1 MYTVAPTNQGG
12 FLLRWSSVQGRTYT
26 LFRGT
31 NLLSGGFSEMATGI
45 SGTPP
50 ENVYTDNLQSVEMR
64 FYRVRTSP

>member
-1 MYTVAPTNQGG
+1 
-12 FLLRWSSVQGRTYT
+12 
-26 LFRGT
+26 
-31 NLLSGGFSEMATGI
+31 MASGI